1 MKSYRLWAIVLLLV
15 GTACEF
21 SVASGGEETGGKPNI
36 VFILA
41 DDLGWYDLGCYGN
54 RFIETPH
61 IDRLAADGMRFTDG
75 YAPAALCVP
84 SRAGMALGQAP
95 ARLHLTNN
103 PSANRDKAGSPVT
116 PVACPNP
123 FVATS
128 PAIAEPLKKAG
139 YTTGIVGK
147 WHVDRWTLA
156 GAPDRHGFD
165 VAVGNPSHYS
175 QVRGSDES
183 ARHDLIRNGIPGG
196 EPYAVDLLT
205 DRAIEFLED
214 HHEEPFFLYFSHF
227 AVHIPLLARTE
238 KIAKYQEKA
247 KSYEPEE
254 GELVNP
260 HYAAMVESVDDSVG
274 RILET
279 LRRLKVD
286 DNTVVVFFS
295 DNGGLATTYHASGHQ
310 EELEARGNGCYTQF
324 VPATSNGPLRLGKG
338 YLYEGGIREPC
349 LVKWPGVTRPGSV
362 CRTPVVGYDFYP
374 TFCEIAGQNVSEVQ
388 LDGLSLCPL
397 LKDANASLDRDA
409 ICWHFPHFSNE
420 DSRPSSAIRVGRWKL
435 IEHLEYGKVELYDL
449 EEDLGETVNL
459 AGRMPERTKDLK
471 KRLDAWRKDVDAAMP
486 TPRATTKP

>member
-1 MKSYRLWAIVLLLV
+1 
-15 GTACEF
+15 
-21 SVASGGEETGGKPNI
+21 
-36 VFILA
+36 
-41 DDLGWYDLGCYGN
+41 
-54 RFIETPH
+54 
-61 IDRLAADGMRFTDG
+61 
-75 YAPAALCVP
+75 
-84 SRAGMALGQAP
+84 MALGQAP
-95 ARLHLTNN
+95 ARLGLTNN
-103 PSANRDKAGSPVT
+103 PSGNRDKAGSPVT

-123 FVATS
+123 FVVTS
-128 PAIAEPLKKAG
+128 PAIAEPLQKAG

-156 GAPDRHGFD
+156 GAPDLHGFD
-165 VAVGNPSHYS
+165 VAVGKPSHYS
-175 QVRGSDES
+175 QVRGFDEDV
-183 ARHDLIRNGIPGG
+183 RHDLIRNGIPTG

-205 DRAIEFLED
+205 DQAVEFLED

-227 AVHIPLLARTE
+227 AVHIPLLARAE

-247 KSYEPEE
+247 EDYKPEE
-254 GELVNP
+254 GELVNA

-324 VPATSNGPLRLGKG
+324 VPATSNGPLRSGKG

-349 LVKWPGVTRPGSV
+349 LVRWPGVTRPGSV

-374 TFCEIAGQNVSEVQ
+374 TFCEIAGQDVNGTQ
-388 LDGLSLCPL
+388 LDGESLCPL
-397 LKDANASLDRDA
+397 FKDASASLDRDS

-420 DSRPSSAIRVGRWKL
+420 DSRPSSAIRAGSLEVGR
-435 IEHLEYGKVELYDL
+435 
-449 EEDLGETVNL
+449 
-459 AGRMPERTKDLK
+459 A
-471 KRLDAWRKDVDAAMP
+471 
-486 TPRATTKP
+486 PRIWQSRVV